1 MFLKQ
6 KWCSKIKDQGH
17 ADGHKQHIYKTKEET
32 SSPTISIE
40 ALFLTCLIDAMK
52 QQHVITCDIPRAFMR
67 ADMDE
72 LVHVKLEGEIAEL
85 LIKVDATYEQFLS
98 YKHG

>member
-6 KWCSKIKDQGH
+6 KQCSKVKGQGC
-17 ADGHKQHIYKTKEET
+17 ADGCKQCIYKTKEET

-40 ALFLTCLIDAMK
+40 ALFLTCLIDTME
-52 QQHVITCDIPRAFMR
+52 QQHVITCDIPRAFMQ

-85 LIKVDATYEQFLS
+85 LIKVDVTYEKFLA
-98 YKHG
+98 YEHG